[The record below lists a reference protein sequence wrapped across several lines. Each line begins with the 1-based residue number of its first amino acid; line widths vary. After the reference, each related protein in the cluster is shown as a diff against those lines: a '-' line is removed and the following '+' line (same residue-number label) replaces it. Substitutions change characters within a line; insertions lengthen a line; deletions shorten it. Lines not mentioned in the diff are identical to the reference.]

1 MHPDVTALLAVQT
14 DDAAIFGLETQMAE
28 LLPRI
33 AAIANERQRATQAVS
48 EARQTAEAEER
59 RRREVAARV
68 AEHRALQERNQAAL
82 NSVSSMRE
90 ATAATAQLEQ
100 SKRMIDEDERELT
113 QIGHRLVEATR
124 TLEEREA
131 AANRAAEEQARASET
146 LSADRAHLQEEVDK
160 LQKVRNEKAR
170 AVPKGLLTRYDRIRS
185 RHRAQALFPLRG
197 DSCGHCDTRI
207 PLQRRSVMV
216 GTGATE
222 ICEACGV
229 MLYAAE

>member
-14 DDAAIFGLETQMAE
+14 DDAAIYGLEMQMAE

-33 AAIANERQRATQAVS
+33 EAMAHERQRATQAVS
-48 EARQTAEAEER
+48 EARQVAETEER

-68 AEHRALQERNQAAL
+68 AEHRTLQERNQAAL

-113 QIGHRLVEATR
+113 QIGHRLVDANR
-124 TLEEREA
+124 AFEEREA
-131 AANRAAEEQARASET
+131 AANRLAEEQARASET
-146 LSADRAHLQEEVDK
+146 LSADRAHLQEQIDS
-160 LQKVRNEKAR
+160 LQKVRDQKAKG
-170 AVPKGLLTRYDRIRS
+170 VPRSLLSRYDRIRS
-185 RHRAQALFPLRG
+185 RHRAQALFALRG

-207 PLQRRSVMV
+207 PLQRRSVMA

-229 MLYAAE
+229 MLYASE